1 MKQAAR
7 TDEFEL
13 PQGGLG
19 YRALDRIARGQT
31 RLRLAPDAEAAL
43 ARGRRHIEEIQA
55 SGKRVY
61 GITTGLGALSEVL
74 LTGED
79 QTRLSRNMLLSH
91 ACGMGDP
98 LPRVQVRAIMT
109 ALVNDLCR
117 GHSGIG
123 PAAVHQLVACLN
135 AGITPVVP
143 SQGSVGYLV
152 HEAHIGLCL
161 IGVGEAEVGTKRM
174 PATEALKAAGLA
186 PVELGAKDGLCL
198 TNGTRSPTGLAALA
212 LAEAERLVRW
222 ADATAAMSFEALRG
236 QTDAIAPALL
246 ALKPHPGLLRV
257 GDHLRRLLA
266 GSEILEKARGLR
278 TQDALSLRSI
288 PQIHG
293 ASRDQ
298 LEHVARQVE
307 IELRSA
313 SDNPLVV
320 ETAEGLRVF
329 SNAHPHGQS
338 MAFAADLLAIAVA
351 ELGSAAER
359 RLDRLVNPLV
369 SGLPPFLVAKSG
381 VNSGM
386 MIAQY
391 AAASLAAENR
401 ILGRPAV
408 LDHAVTS
415 GLQEDDVSFAT
426 PAGLKCLKII
436 DNVYRILAIELLLA
450 AQGLEFHRPARM
462 GVGTGA
468 IHARLRRRIPAFDE
482 DRFLSPDL
490 AAAEAFLRDES
501 ELAQLDACLRG

>member
-1 MKQAAR
+1 
-7 TDEFEL
+7 
-13 PQGGLG
+13 
-19 YRALDRIARGQT
+19 
-31 RLRLAPDAEAAL
+31 
-43 ARGRRHIEEIQA
+43 
-55 SGKRVY
+55 
-61 GITTGLGALSEVL
+61 
-74 LTGED
+74 
-79 QTRLSRNMLLSH
+79 
-91 ACGMGDP
+91 
-98 LPRVQVRAIMT
+98 
-109 ALVNDLCR
+109 
-117 GHSGIG
+117 
-123 PAAVHQLVACLN
+123 
-135 AGITPVVP
+135 
-143 SQGSVGYLV
+143 
-152 HEAHIGLCL
+152 
-161 IGVGEAEVGTKRM
+161 
-174 PATEALKAAGLA
+174 
-186 PVELGAKDGLCL
+186 
-198 TNGTRSPTGLAALA
+198 
-212 LAEAERLVRW
+212 
-222 ADATAAMSFEALRG
+222 
-236 QTDAIAPALL
+236 
-246 ALKPHPGLLRV
+246 
-257 GDHLRRLLA
+257 
-266 GSEILEKARGLR
+266 
-278 TQDALSLRSI
+278 
-288 PQIHG
+288 
-293 ASRDQ
+293 
-298 LEHVARQVE
+298 
-307 IELRSA
+307 
-313 SDNPLVV
+313 
-320 ETAEGLRVF
+320 
-329 SNAHPHGQS
+329 